1 MTQATMEKDVT
12 TTNQTAADKKVTIS
26 VPNKGTVKTID
37 AAVDDVLDISNL
49 FSIGAKNGLEVRP
62 SDKKVQD
69 KEVIDALK
77 AGDALSVKN
86 ELYHKEYV
94 VRGNQALY
102 ELLADIYALALKINM
117 SVSKANIL
125 DAMRKK
131 LKDRD
136 IKTQFN
142 TPAMTTVIKYVVGAD
157 RATAS
162 NYSRV
167 LSVAMEE
174 NLAANEL
181 AAYISRRGGI
191 GQIHGLEA
199 TIAAKKLGEKEN
211 KERLDILRDYY
222 SLSRYTSNEKF
233 IYGGETLQH
242 NSEKKT
248 DKETSTFCFFM
259 TTYDEAKDEYTI
271 ISAHDLGKTYEDA
284 LLRTLF
290 KDATSDL
297 GLLRKGLR
305 RYEEQLVKDLKTP
318 DGLVQRLKIK
328 HEQQDLEQAKL
339 VEAES
344 VSFFADATV

>member
-1 MTQATMEKDVT
+1 METLDQVVAVNEIAT
-12 TTNQTAADKKVTIS
+12 DKKVTVK
-26 VPNKGTVKTID
+26 VPNKGTVKTND
-37 AAVDDVLDISNL
+37 AAVDEAMDITNL
-49 FSIGAKNGLEVRP
+49 FSIGAKNGLAIRP

-69 KEVIDALK
+69 KEVVDALK

-102 ELLADIYALALKINM
+102 ELLAEIYALALKINM

-142 TPAMTTVIKYVVGAD
+142 TPAMTTVVKYVVGAD

-174 NLAANEL
+174 NLAPNEL

-191 GQIHGLEA
+191 SQIHGLEA
-199 TIAAKKLGEKEN
+199 TIAAKKLGEKET
-211 KERLDILRDYY
+211 KERLDILREYY
-222 SLSRYTSNEKF
+222 SLSRFNSAEKF
-233 IYGGETLQH
+233 TFGGETLVH
-242 NSEKKT
+242 NSEKQT
-248 DKETSTFCFFM
+248 DKETATFCFFM

-297 GLLRKGLR
+297 NLLRKGLR
-305 RYEEQLVKDLKTP
+305 RFEEQLIQNGNSPEGLVDRLKT
-318 DGLVQRLKIK
+318 K
-328 HEQQDLEQAKL
+328 HEEQDLEQAKL
-339 VEAES
+339 IEAAS
-344 VSFFADATV
+344 VNLLENAA

>member
-1 MTQATMEKDVT
+1 METLDQVVVT
-12 TTNQTAADKKVTIS
+12 ETNENTVDKKVTIK

-49 FSIGAKNGLEVRP
+49 FSIGAKNGLEMRP

-69 KEVIDALK
+69 KEVVDALK

-142 TPAMTTVIKYVVGAD
+142 TPAMTTVVKYVVGAD

-174 NLAANEL
+174 NLAPNEL

-191 GQIHGLEA
+191 SQIHGLEA

-211 KERLDILRDYY
+211 KERLDILREYY
-222 SLSRYTSNEKF
+222 SLSRFTSTEKF
-233 IYGGETLQH
+233 TYNGETLQH
-242 NSEKKT
+242 NF
-248 DKETSTFCFFM
+248 DKQGAAETATFGFFM
-259 TTYDEAKDEYTI
+259 TTYDDLKNEYTI

-290 KDATSDL
+290 KEATNDL

-305 RYEEQLVKDLKTP
+305 RFEEKLIKDSNSP
-318 DGLVQRLKIK
+318 EGLVHRLKAK
-328 HEQQDLEQAKL
+328 HEQQDLEAAKL

-344 VSFFADATV
+344 INLLDQAS

>member
-1 MTQATMEKDVT
+1 METLDQVVAVDVNET
-12 TTNQTAADKKVTIS
+12 TTNKKVTVK

-37 AAVDDVLDISNL
+37 AADDALDITNL
-49 FSIGAKNGLEVRP
+49 FSIGAKNGLALRP

-69 KEVIDALK
+69 KEVIEALK

-102 ELLADIYALALKINM
+102 ELLAEIYALALKINM
-117 SVSKANIL
+117 STSRANIL

-142 TPAMTTVIKYVVGAD
+142 TPAMTTVVKYVVGAD

-174 NLAANEL
+174 NLAPNEL

-191 GQIHGLEA
+191 SQIHGLEA
-199 TIAAKKLGEKEN
+199 TIAAKKLGEKES
-211 KERLDILRDYY
+211 KERLDILREYY
-222 SLSRYTSNEKF
+222 SLSRMTSTEKF
-233 IYGGETLQH
+233 TYGGETLVH
-242 NSEKKT
+242 NFEKQNT
-248 DKETSTFCFFM
+248 AETATFCFFM

-290 KDATSDL
+290 KDATNDL
-297 GLLRKGLR
+297 KLLRKGLR
-305 RYEEQLVKDLKTP
+305 RFEEQLVQDINSP
-318 DGLVQRLKIK
+318 EGLVDRLKAK
-328 HEQQDLEQAKL
+328 HKQQDLEQAKL
-339 VEAES
+339 IEAES
-344 VSFFADATV
+344 VNLLEDAA

>member
-12 TTNQTAADKKVTIS
+12 TANQMAANKKVTIS

-305 RYEEQLVKDLKTP
+305 RYEEQLLKDMKTP

-344 VSFFADATV
+344 VSFLADATV

>member
-1 MTQATMEKDVT
+1 METLDQVVVT
-12 TTNQTAADKKVTIS
+12 ETNENASDKKVTIT

-37 AAVDDVLDISNL
+37 AEVLDIANL
-49 FSIGAKNGLEVRP
+49 FSIGAKNGLEIRP
-62 SDKKVQD
+62 SDKKEQD

-125 DAMRKK
+125 EAMRKK

-142 TPAMTTVIKYVVGAD
+142 TPAMTTVIKYVVGSD

-174 NLAANEL
+174 NLAPNEL

-191 GQIHGLEA
+191 SQIHGLEA
-199 TIAAKKLGEKEN
+199 TIEAKKLGEKEN
-211 KERLDILRDYY
+211 KERLDILREYY
-222 SLSRYTSNEKF
+222 SLSRFTSTEKF
-233 IYGGETLQH
+233 TFGGETLQH
-242 NSEKKT
+242 NSEKQGAA
-248 DKETSTFCFFM
+248 ETSTFCFFM
-259 TTYDEAKDEYTI
+259 ATYDDAKKEHTI

-284 LLRTLF
+284 FLRTLF

-297 GLLRKGLR
+297 RLLRKGLR
-305 RYEEQLVKDLKTP
+305 RFEEQLVKDINSP
-318 DGLVQRLKIK
+318 EGLVDRLKAK
-328 HEQQDLEQAKL
+328 HAQQDLEQAKL
-339 VEAES
+339 IEAES
-344 VSFFADATV
+344 INLLGEAA

>member
-1 MTQATMEKDVT
+1 METLDQVVVT
-12 TTNQTAADKKVTIS
+12 ETNENAVDKKVTVK

-37 AAVDDVLDISNL
+37 AAVDDVLDISSL
-49 FSIGAKNGLEVRP
+49 FSIGAKNGLEMRP

-117 SVSKANIL
+117 SVSRANIL

-142 TPAMTTVIKYVVGAD
+142 TPAMTTVVKYVVGAD

-174 NLAANEL
+174 NLAPNEL
-181 AAYISRRGGI
+181 ASYISRRGGI
-191 GQIHGLEA
+191 SQIHGLEA

-211 KERLDILRDYY
+211 KERLDILREYY
-222 SLSRYTSNEKF
+222 SLSRYNSTEKF
-233 IYGGETLQH
+233 TYEGDILQH
-242 NSEKKT
+242 NFEKQGEA
-248 DKETSTFCFFM
+248 ETATFAFFM
-259 TTYDEAKDEYTI
+259 TVYDDVKNEYTI

-284 LLRTLF
+284 LLRTIF
-290 KDATSDL
+290 KGATNDL
-297 GLLRKGLR
+297 KVLRKGLR
-305 RYEEQLVKDLKTP
+305 RFEEQLIQNKKIPQVLVERLTDKHTKD
-318 DGLVQRLKIK
+318 
-328 HEQQDLEQAKL
+328 DLEKAKL
-339 VEAES
+339 IEAQS
-344 VSFFADATV
+344 INLLSKAA

>member
-305 RYEEQLVKDLKTP
+305 RYEEQLLKDMKTP

-344 VSFFADATV
+344 VSFLADATV